1 MKRPQLKNVNNS
13 YDIAIV
19 GGGITG
25 CAVAYEAISNGY
37 SVLLLEKEDFG
48 HATSSATSKLIHGG
62 LRYLKNYEFGLVR
75 ESLQERRI
83 LGNITPNLV
92 RPLPFVIPNY
102 KGDSTLLLKVGMQL
116 YDLLSYDKSWV
127 NDTDNA
133 VPKFS
138 SISAEKLM
146 AQEPKVKQENLT
158 GGVLY
163 YDYQNINP
171 DRMTFAFLNSAIELG
186 AVAMNYAEVIDF
198 TKTDDTITGIEIQD
212 LIHGEKRTINSKI
225 VVNCSGPWADK
236 TLNLATKSTEKHQI
250 TRSEGIH
257 IITKALVKDH
267 AIALQTEEIG
277 HIMYLPWRGHTIIG
291 TTDHKYEGN
300 PDDYKVSKKGIDVL
314 LEVTNKHFGNEGFK
328 LGYDDILHVYGG
340 LRPLTGTETED
351 SYKASRKYDITD
363 GKEMGISGFITV
375 EGGKYTTS
383 RHLAENVLKLVHKK
397 LGTNQK
403 ASTKKKP
410 LKGCR
415 LKNHESL
422 VKSLEHKYGE
432 LFTTETFNY
441 YAINYGELASDVL
454 DLAKT
459 NPELQ
464 LKVSHDGEI
473 LAEVQY
479 VLENEMAMTILDV
492 LLRRT
497 AIGTLGKPS
506 ENILNTI
513 LDLMQ
518 KHHNWSQEKKEE
530 QEQLVEQYYT
540 LPI

>member
-1 MKRPQLKNVNNS
+1 MIRPQLENLKS
-13 YDIAIV
+13 DYDITIV

-25 CAVAYEAISNGY
+25 CAVAYEAVSNGY
-37 SVLLLEKEDFG
+37 SVLLLEKKDYG
-48 HATSSATSKLIHGG
+48 HATSAATSKLIHGG

-92 RPLPFVIPNY
+92 RPLPFIIPNY
-102 KGDSTLLLKVGMQL
+102 KGDRTFLLKIGMQL

-127 NDTDNA
+127 KDTDNA

-138 SISAEKLM
+138 SISTKELT
-146 AQEPKVKQENLT
+146 AQEPEVKRKNLT

-186 AVAMNYAEVIDF
+186 AKAINYTEVVDF
-198 TKTDDTITGIEIQD
+198 EKSGDRIAGIEIHD
-212 LIHGEKRTINSKI
+212 LISDEKRKINCKI

-236 TLNLATKSTEKHQI
+236 TLNLATKFTEKHQI

-257 IITKALVKDH
+257 IITKELVKEH
-267 AIALQTEEIG
+267 AIALQTKEIG

-291 TTDHKYEGN
+291 TTDHKYDGN
-300 PDDYKVSKKGIDVL
+300 PDDYKVSKKGIDLL
-314 LEVTNKHFGNEGFK
+314 LEVTNKHFGNKGFH
-328 LGYDDILHVYGG
+328 LNYNDILHVYGG

-363 GKEMGISGFITV
+363 GKEMGVSGLITV

-383 RHLAENVLKLVHKK
+383 RHLAENVLKLIHKK
-397 LGTNQK
+397 LGTKKK
-403 ASTKKKP
+403 ASTKQKP

-415 LKNHESL
+415 LKNHSTL
-422 VKSLEHKYGE
+422 VKSLEQKYGN
-432 LFTTETFNY
+432 LFDRDTMNY
-441 YAINYGELASDVL
+441 YAVNYGELASNVL
-454 DLAKT
+454 DLAKA
-459 NPELQ
+459 NPKYQ
-464 LKVSHDGEI
+464 QIVSHDGEI

-479 VLENEMAMTILDV
+479 ALENEMAITILDV

-506 ENILNTI
+506 DTVLTSTMQ
-513 LDLMQ
+513 LME
-518 KHHNWSQEKKEE
+518 KYHNWTEEQKEE
-530 QEQLVEQYYT
+530 QKQLVEEYYT